1 MVQTRDPAEDV
12 DKAKV
17 REVMDYVPSRKTED
31 GLDKPVTPVSEYGGV
46 HIFES
51 FAEVFADYVL
61 GRNLDRDQLE
71 SFKQMLRTSS
81 MRDRVASRV
90 MLAGLAQEAKR
101 KFDDVLRDQ
110 PIDERKAKA
119 LAEWLAENFHFQVS
133 RTPKGAKAY
142 KDTLD
147 ALHWYLRNGNPAESY
162 RASIEI
168 KWGVLEGKIDEAV
181 RLLSD
186 EGGKKIPKELRV
198 GQNTYENEVG
208 FNEAKLAEYAENLE
222 KVFRELKG
230 WRKKALTGGL
240 KVVLA
245 SPKSFGGTAGGKYK
259 SEEDILLVRATP
271 AVLKRT
277 RGTYGA
283 FDYIIV
289 HELGHRFDHKFRPKA
304 DWDKFEWQTTQYSST
319 SGEEAFAELFA
330 LTNFGLPVSGKD
342 AVLAR
347 FEEFMETGKIPT
359 TEPRELPPHL
369 RKLLE
374 RADKPESIVV
384 LSGDRGWQHARM
396 TTRVAA
402 RYKEK
407 KKVTNKDGEER
418 TVYVYSERQIAL
430 RNAEKARKVEKMK
443 TSIGKL
449 RSKVKKDLRSDDP
462 EKKLTALAVALIDHT
477 YERVGN
483 DTSAEER
490 GHFGVTGWQRG
501 HLSFGK
507 GGVTISYTGKSGV
520 KHKKKVSD
528 TSIKNALRDA
538 YEAVEGEDA
547 SIFEW
552 EGGRV
557 TAEKVNA
564 YLEPFDVTA
573 KDLRG
578 FHANR
583 VMAEKLREER
593 KAGGELPSD
602 KKGKTKALKA
612 EFKKALEATAEAV
625 GHEASTLKNQY
636 LVVGLED
643 QYLKDGSII
652 DKVASVG
659 ADAPSRVVT
668 RYLLGL

>member
-1 MVQTRDPAEDV
+1 M
-12 DKAKV
+12 
-17 REVMDYVPSRKTED
+17 S
-31 GLDKPVTPVSEYGGV
+31 
-46 HIFES
+46 
-51 FAEVFADYVL
+51 
-61 GRNLDRDQLE
+61 
-71 SFKQMLRTSS
+71 
-81 MRDRVASRV
+81 RVAARV
-90 MLAGLAQEAKR
+90 MLAGLAQDAKR
-101 KFDDVLRDQ
+101 RFDDLLRDQ
-110 PIDERKAKA
+110 PLDDRKAVA
-119 LAEWLAENFHFQVS
+119 LAGWLAENFHFQVS
-133 RTPKGAKAY
+133 RTPKGAKAF
-142 KDTLD
+142 KDALD
-147 ALHWYLRNGNPAESY
+147 ALHWYLKNGKPVESY
-162 RASIEI
+162 RASIEG
-168 KWGVLEGKIDEAV
+168 KWADLAGKIDEAV
-181 RLLSD
+181 RLLTD
-186 EGGKKIPKELRV
+186 EGGKRVPKELKV

-208 FNEAKLAEYAENLE
+208 FDEAKLAEYAENLE

-240 KVVLA
+240 RVVLA

-259 SEEDILLVRATP
+259 SADDVLLVRATP

-304 DWDKFEWQTTQYSST
+304 DWDKSEWQTTQYSSK

-330 LTNFGLPVSGKD
+330 LTNFGLPVSGKED
-342 AVLAR
+342 VLAR

-359 TEPRELPPHL
+359 TEPRELPEHL
-369 RKLLE
+369 RRLLDRQAGE
-374 RADKPESIVV
+374 VV
-384 LSGDRGWQHARM
+384 MSSGQGWTHARM

-402 RYKEK
+402 RYQEK
-407 KKVTNKDGEER
+407 KKIKNKDGEER

-430 RNAEKARKVEKMK
+430 RNAEKAKKVERLK

-501 HLSFGK
+501 HVSFGRD
-507 GGVTISYTGKSGV
+507 GATISYTGKSGV
-520 KHKKKVSD
+520 KQKKKVSD
-528 TSIKNALRDA
+528 SAIKKALQDA
-538 YEAVEGEDA
+538 YEAVEGDEA
-547 SIFEW
+547 GLFEW

-583 VMAEKLREER
+583 VMAEKLRKAR
-593 KAGGELPSD
+593 KKGGELPSD
-602 KKGKTKALKA
+602 KKGRTKTLKA
-612 EFKKALEATAEAV
+612 EFKEALEQTAEAV

-643 QYLKDGSII
+643 QYLKDGSIL
-652 DKVASVG
+652 DKVASAG
-659 ADAPSRVVT
+659 ADAPGRVVT